1 MLQRGMPGYLVW
13 VFRSRAKCCF
23 NIYPDLDIAIIT
35 CASLSQDRGMV
46 LSSDLSK
53 FELLWMV
60 DVVGWLLLGDYQG
73 GACSALCVA

>member
-1 MLQRGMPGYLVW
+1 
-13 VFRSRAKCCF
+13 
-23 NIYPDLDIAIIT
+23 
-35 CASLSQDRGMV
+35 MV

-73 GACSALCVA
+73 AIVVLCVLRD

>member
-1 MLQRGMPGYLVW
+1 
-13 VFRSRAKCCF
+13 
-23 NIYPDLDIAIIT
+23 
-35 CASLSQDRGMV
+35 MV
-46 LSSDLSK
+46 LSIDLSK